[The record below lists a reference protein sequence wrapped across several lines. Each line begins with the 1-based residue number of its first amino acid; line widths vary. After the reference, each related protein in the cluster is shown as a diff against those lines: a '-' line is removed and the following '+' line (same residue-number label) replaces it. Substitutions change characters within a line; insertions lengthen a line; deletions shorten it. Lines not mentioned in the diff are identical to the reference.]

1 MNEDQHTTIYCTI
14 FDLLTLQE
22 QGTLDPYLD
31 CTLRHLMGS
40 FPDIA
45 GRVRD
50 DIYTEKHDI

>member
-1 MNEDQHTTIYCTI
+1 MTEDQNTTIYCTI
-14 FDLLTLQE
+14 YDLLALRD
-22 QGTLDPYLD
+22 QGTLDPYLE

-45 GRVRD
+45 GRALD

>member
-14 FDLLTLQE
+14 FDLLTLQDR
-22 QGTLDPYLD
+22 GDLDPYLE
-31 CTLRHLMGS
+31 CTLRHLMVS

-45 GRVRD
+45 GRARE